1 MSASAQRWAPS
12 WPRRVRGRAAAPN
25 ARPVASRSD
34 SRRPAQASKPG
45 GLAPERL
52 LAELPASPEAL
63 LATLARRDAELREEA
78 RTLHEDVLAR
88 AREARRAAAAASPPA
103 PAPAASAPA
112 ADEAAEAGAA
122 APTRQ
127 LRDAAAALREEVAKA
142 RAEARSFAPAA
153 PLADPSWNPPPAP
166 APLAVMQPAAEPAA
180 DAAADQAVEAQRW
193 IDAWRAKQ
201 RGSNGA

>member
-1 MSASAQRWAPS
+1 MAEARPQPRASAKRAPA
-12 WPRRVRGRAAAPN
+12 V
-25 ARPVASRSD
+25 RSD
-34 SRRPAQASKPG
+34 AFRPRQQASKPG

-78 RTLHEDVLAR
+78 RVLQEDVLSR
-88 AREARRAAAAASPPA
+88 ARDARRAAAAATP
-103 PAPAASAPA
+103 SAPA
-112 ADEAAEAGAA
+112 AAMSAPAVDEPLEAGAA

-127 LRDAAAALREEVAKA
+127 LRDAAAGLRDEVAKA
-142 RAEARSFAPAA
+142 RAEARSFAPAS

-166 APLAVMQPAAEPAA
+166 APLAVMQAAAEPE
-180 DAAADQAVEAQRW
+180 AAAAVDEAAQAQRW

-201 RGSNGA
+201 RNNNGA